1 MPKDDGF
8 ESLGIDAKILRALHK
23 RQFGRPTPVQAACI
37 PKALEG
43 HDIIAQARTGSGKT
57 LAYLVPALQ
66 RLLEAD
72 KGRIGWQVLVLVPTK
87 ELCGQVSQEA
97 KSLALSCSGSL
108 QVSSLT
114 GEGQSLRQAAT
125 TAGQIVVSTP
135 GRIAELIRGKVLTRK
150 LFEGKLLFLVLDEAD
165 LLLSYGYENDM
176 SVISPCIPRSCQCML
191 TSATT
196 SDDVEKL
203 TKLILQNPI
212 SLNLLDSSTNKDE
225 TEEGLV
231 HGADIEH
238 QQIALPVSCGAP
250 GSVSEMTE
258 RLLRLLT
265 LLKFGLVQ
273 RKVLI
278 FVNSPDAGMR
288 ARLFLDAFGIRCSEL
303 HSEMP
308 LNTRNHVLQQFNRG
322 LFDYLIATDDVY
334 GIVQDVI
341 FKKGAKIGKKKDEE
355 FGVTRGLDFK
365 GVKTVINLEMPS
377 GVDGY
382 VHRVGRTGRGGENGT
397 AISIVSAKGDQK
409 IKEEINS
416 KLGLTDQSL
425 REYDKITTAA
435 IEGLRYRAEDV
446 AKSITK
452 SVIREARAQDI
463 KVELINSKRLASFFE
478 ERPADLQ
485 LLRHDRS
492 VASTT
497 AGASA
502 SHLKHVP
509 GYLRDPNLQGTSF
522 VGNKGNGFL
531 PLRKKRKTDKIDP
544 VKGFMKAPKKGD
556 HEPTEMELRAEKAGE
571 KERKKLKKA
580 GKLPG
585 EPNFDPKRNVR
596 KNRRRKR

>member
-1 MPKDDGF
+1 MSQENGF

-23 RQFGRPTPVQAACI
+23 RKFGQPTPVQAACI

-43 HDIIAQARTGSGKT
+43 HDIVARARTGSGKT

-72 KGRIGWQVLVLVPTK
+72 KGRLGWQVLILVPTK
-87 ELCGQVSQEA
+87 ELCEQILQEA
-97 KSLALSCSGSL
+97 KSLAISCSGSL
-108 QVSSLT
+108 QVSSLI
-114 GEGQSLRQAAT
+114 GEGRNLRQAAA

-135 GRIAELIRGKVLTRK
+135 GRVAELIKGKGIRRETL
-150 LFEGKLLFLVLDEAD
+150 EENLLFLVLDEAD
-165 LLLSYGYENDM
+165 LLLSYGYEDDM
-176 SVISPCIPRSCQCML
+176 NVISPCIPRSCQCML

-203 TKLILQNPI
+203 TKLVLQNPI
-212 SLNLLDSSTNKDE
+212 SLDLLDMVSMNDDKQDF
-225 TEEGLV
+225 LV
-231 HGADIEH
+231 QGADIDH
-238 QQIALPVSCGAP
+238 RQISLPASSGSP
-250 GSVSEMTE
+250 GSMADMTE

-265 LLKFGLVQ
+265 LLKYGLVQ
-273 RKVLI
+273 RKILI
-278 FVNSPDAGMR
+278 FVNSPDTGMR

-303 HSEMP
+303 HSAMP
-308 LNTRNHVLQQFNRG
+308 INTRNHILQQFNRG
-322 LFDYLIATDDVY
+322 IFDYLIATDDVY
-334 GIVQDVI
+334 GDII
-341 FKKGAKIGKKKDEE
+341 GKGPNKGKKKEEE
-355 FGVTRGLDFK
+355 FGVTRGVDFK

-377 GVDGY
+377 GVEGY
-382 VHRVGRTGRGGENGT
+382 VHRVGRTGRGGESGT
-397 AISIVSAKGDQK
+397 AISIISPKGDMT
-409 IKEEINS
+409 IIEAVNA
-416 KLGLTDQSL
+416 KLGSTNQSL
-425 REYDKITTAA
+425 QEYDKITSAA
-435 IEGLRYRAEDV
+435 VEGLRYRAEDV

-452 SVIREARAQDI
+452 SVIREARAKDI
-463 KVELINSKRLASFFE
+463 KVELMNSKRLASFFE

-509 GYLRDPNLQGTSF
+509 GYLRDPSLQGTSF
-522 VGNKGNGFL
+522 VGNRGNGVL

-556 HEPTEMELRAEKAGE
+556 YEPTEMELRAEKAGE

-585 EPNFDPKRNVR
+585 ESNFDPKRNVR
-596 KNRRRKR
+596 KTKRRKR